1 MSQNNKNE
9 ININTS
15 DNNLML
21 QSEQPYEFKEEPIQ
35 LVSIKD
41 GILETTVEAINILT
55 GLKNSKLIILSIN
68 GPVGSGKSTLANN
81 LINKKES
88 GFKIGEKMEGIWI
101 WGKPIELSD
110 DIKLLIL
117 DCQGINNDN
126 KDTANNINYKLF
138 MLSVLLSTSLV
149 YVTKGELTDNLIN
162 DFLFFTDLSTKINIS
177 DEDKNQLNTI
187 DNLKEYFPDI
197 FIINDTLKKEEIQTL
212 IEKNAEHEKFYKLFE
227 KRNYLKSD
235 ECEEIFKKI
244 KSEMKYKTIQNN
256 IIDGDALFGLLQNYI
271 DNMNNNENPIIN
283 SALQNILLSKA
294 NNELEFITYK
304 FKNAL
309 NQKLENKYPISISK
323 IYKIYYELQQKYIS
337 EFCTKVENYI
347 KTNQIGEYLKKLLK
361 NMEKELE
368 TVLETNKDY
377 YDEWFGMEY
386 KELEEV
392 MNKLNLESISIQDIK
407 KYFTN
412 YTSTLQTCLN
422 KFLNIP
428 NIDFCKNLISILSK
442 ICQEFVSVKLNKV
455 GEELNS
461 IFENNSK
468 ENNNEIEKLKNELK
482 KLKEQAG
489 SSNPVLDGKN
499 LTGKNY
505 LELESKLEKL
515 NYEMKEKQK
524 EYENNINIEIQKYKK
539 FEDYTNTQI
548 KEKEKNILELKSKI
562 EKLNQELIG
571 ANQKNLKLQ
580 SKINTVIKPSEAS
593 ETSSPIDV
601 AQNSNLNL
609 QNLFINI
616 QSTFMDFKNSVDKLD
631 KENESMYNLKNLE
644 NLTKDAENKFGDCT
658 SGLKSF
664 WEKQIKELGENYEK
678 EIKKIKDE
686 YDMINLELTK
696 KNNDISEQSKLKEG
710 CEIQLKETEKQIN
723 ELSELSKSKDE
734 LIETQNQTLKVYE
747 DKINEYKKTREDLE
761 LSLAKNIYNF
771 KMKEDE
777 FDSLFMVIE
786 GIVSRKKEKFEHNLN
801 KLSPEAKNMVEN
813 LVKQYKFFK

>member
-235 ECEEIFKKI
+235 EYEEIIKKL

-392 MNKLNLESISIQDIK
+392 MNKLNLESINIQDIK

-428 NIDFCKNLISILSK
+428 NVDFCKNLISILSK
-442 ICQEFVSVKLNKV
+442 IYQEFVTVKLNKV

-548 KEKEKNILELKSKI
+548 KEKEKNIVELKSKI

-678 EIKKIKDE
+678 EIKKLKDE

-723 ELSELSKSKDE
+723 ELSELSKAKDE

-813 LVKQYKFFK
+813 LVKQYKIFK

>member
-235 ECEEIFKKI
+235 EYEEIFKKI

-392 MNKLNLESISIQDIK
+392 MNKLNLESINIQDIK

-428 NIDFCKNLISILSK
+428 NVDFCKNLISILSK
-442 ICQEFVSVKLNKV
+442 IYQEFVSVKLNKV

-658 SGLKSF
+658 SGLKNF

-678 EIKKIKDE
+678 EIKKLKDE

-696 KNNDISEQSKLKEG
+696 KNNDIIEQSKLKEG

>member
-162 DFLFFTDLSTKINIS
+162 DFLFFTDLSKKINIS

-235 ECEEIFKKI
+235 EYEEIFKKI

-392 MNKLNLESISIQDIK
+392 MNKLNLESINIQDIK

-428 NIDFCKNLISILSK
+428 NVDFCKNLISILSK
-442 ICQEFVSVKLNKV
+442 IYQEFVSVKLNKV

-482 KLKEQAG
+482 KLKEQAS

-539 FEDYTNTQI
+539 FEDYTNTQM

-580 SKINTVIKPSEAS
+580 SQINTVIKPSEAS

-678 EIKKIKDE
+678 EIKKLKDE
-686 YDMINLELTK
+686 YDMINLELIK

-723 ELSELSKSKDE
+723 ELSELSKAKDE

>member
-235 ECEEIFKKI
+235 EYEEIFKKI

-386 KELEEV
+386 K
-392 MNKLNLESISIQDIK
+392 
-407 KYFTN
+407 
-412 YTSTLQTCLN
+412 
-422 KFLNIP
+422 
-428 NIDFCKNLISILSK
+428 
-442 ICQEFVSVKLNKV
+442 
-455 GEELNS
+455 
-461 IFENNSK
+461 
-468 ENNNEIEKLKNELK
+468 
-482 KLKEQAG
+482 
-489 SSNPVLDGKN
+489 
-499 LTGKNY
+499 
-505 LELESKLEKL
+505 
-515 NYEMKEKQK
+515 
-524 EYENNINIEIQKYKK
+524 
-539 FEDYTNTQI
+539 
-548 KEKEKNILELKSKI
+548 
-562 EKLNQELIG
+562 
-571 ANQKNLKLQ
+571 
-580 SKINTVIKPSEAS
+580 
-593 ETSSPIDV
+593 
-601 AQNSNLNL
+601 
-609 QNLFINI
+609 
-616 QSTFMDFKNSVDKLD
+616 
-631 KENESMYNLKNLE
+631 
-644 NLTKDAENKFGDCT
+644 
-658 SGLKSF
+658 
-664 WEKQIKELGENYEK
+664 
-678 EIKKIKDE
+678 
-686 YDMINLELTK
+686 
-696 KNNDISEQSKLKEG
+696 
-710 CEIQLKETEKQIN
+710 
-723 ELSELSKSKDE
+723 
-734 LIETQNQTLKVYE
+734 
-747 DKINEYKKTREDLE
+747 
-761 LSLAKNIYNF
+761 
-771 KMKEDE
+771 
-777 FDSLFMVIE
+777 
-786 GIVSRKKEKFEHNLN
+786 
-801 KLSPEAKNMVEN
+801 
-813 LVKQYKFFK
+813 

>member
-138 MLSVLLSTSLV
+138 MLSILLSTSLV

-187 DNLKEYFPDI
+187 DDLKEYFPDI

-235 ECEEIFKKI
+235 EYEEIFKKI

-392 MNKLNLESISIQDIK
+392 MNKLNLESINIQDIK

-428 NIDFCKNLISILSK
+428 NVDFCKNLISILSK
-442 ICQEFVSVKLNKV
+442 IYQEFVSVKLNKV

-548 KEKEKNILELKSKI
+548 KEKEKNIVELKSKI

-658 SGLKSF
+658 SGLKNF

-678 EIKKIKDE
+678 EIKKLKDE
-686 YDMINLELTK
+686 YDIINLELTK

>member
-235 ECEEIFKKI
+235 EYEEIFKKI

-392 MNKLNLESISIQDIK
+392 MNKLNLESINIQDIK

-428 NIDFCKNLISILSK
+428 NVDFCKNLISILSK
-442 ICQEFVSVKLNKV
+442 IYQEFVSVKLNKV

-678 EIKKIKDE
+678 EIKKLKDE

-696 KNNDISEQSKLKEG
+696 KNNDIIEQSKLKEG

>member
-235 ECEEIFKKI
+235 EYEEIFKKI

-392 MNKLNLESISIQDIK
+392 MNKLNLESINIQDIK

-428 NIDFCKNLISILSK
+428 NVDFCKNLISILSK
-442 ICQEFVSVKLNKV
+442 IYQEFVSVKLNKV

-580 SKINTVIKPSEAS
+580 SQINTVIKPSEAS

-678 EIKKIKDE
+678 EIKKLKDE

-777 FDSLFMVIE
+777 FESLFMVIE

>member
-235 ECEEIFKKI
+235 EYEEIFKKI

-392 MNKLNLESISIQDIK
+392 MNKLNLESIDIQDIK

-428 NIDFCKNLISILSK
+428 NVDFCKNLISILSK
-442 ICQEFVSVKLNKV
+442 IYQEFVSVKLNKV

-580 SKINTVIKPSEAS
+580 SQINTVIKPSEAS

-678 EIKKIKDE
+678 EIKKLKDE

-777 FDSLFMVIE
+777 FESLFMVIE

>member
-21 QSEQPYEFKEEPIQ
+21 QSEQTYEFKEEPIQ

-235 ECEEIFKKI
+235 EYEEIFKKI

-392 MNKLNLESISIQDIK
+392 MNKLNLESINIQDIK

-428 NIDFCKNLISILSK
+428 NVDFCKNLISILSK
-442 ICQEFVSVKLNKV
+442 IYQEFVSVKLNKV

-489 SSNPVLDGKN
+489 RSNPVLDGKN

-580 SKINTVIKPSEAS
+580 SKINTIIKPSEAS
-593 ETSSPIDV
+593 EASSPIDV

-678 EIKKIKDE
+678 EIKKLKDE

-723 ELSELSKSKDE
+723 ELSELSKAKDE

>member
-138 MLSVLLSTSLV
+138 MLSILLSTSLV

-235 ECEEIFKKI
+235 EYEEIFKKI

-392 MNKLNLESISIQDIK
+392 MNKLNLESINIQDIK

-428 NIDFCKNLISILSK
+428 NVDFCKNLISILSK
-442 ICQEFVSVKLNKV
+442 IYQEFVSVKLNKV

-678 EIKKIKDE
+678 EIKKLKDE

>member
-162 DFLFFTDLSTKINIS
+162 DFLFFTNLSTKINIS
-177 DEDKNQLNTI
+177 DGDKNQLNTI

-235 ECEEIFKKI
+235 EYEEIFKKI

-392 MNKLNLESISIQDIK
+392 MNKLNLESINIQDIK

-412 YTSTLQTCLN
+412 YTSILQTCLN

-428 NIDFCKNLISILSK
+428 NVDFCKNLISILSK
-442 ICQEFVSVKLNKV
+442 IYQEFVSVKLNKV

-644 NLTKDAENKFGDCT
+644 NFTKDAENKFGDCT

-678 EIKKIKDE
+678 EIKKLKDE

-723 ELSELSKSKDE
+723 ELSELSKAKDE

>member
-212 IEKNAEHEKFYKLFE
+212 IEKNAEHEKFYKLFK

-235 ECEEIFKKI
+235 EYEEIFKKI

-392 MNKLNLESISIQDIK
+392 MNKLNLESIDIQDIK

-428 NIDFCKNLISILSK
+428 NVDFCKNLISILSK
-442 ICQEFVSVKLNKV
+442 IYQEFVSVKLNKV

-580 SKINTVIKPSEAS
+580 SQINTVIKPSEAS

-678 EIKKIKDE
+678 EIKKLKDE

>member
-235 ECEEIFKKI
+235 EYEEIFKKI

-392 MNKLNLESISIQDIK
+392 MNKLNLESINIQDIK

-428 NIDFCKNLISILSK
+428 NVDFCKNLISILSK
-442 ICQEFVSVKLNKV
+442 IYQEFVSVKLNKV

-678 EIKKIKDE
+678 EIKKLKDE

-813 LVKQYKFFK
+813 LVKQYKIFK

>member
-235 ECEEIFKKI
+235 EYEEIFKKI

-323 IYKIYYELQQKYIS
+323 IYKIYYDLQQKYIS

-392 MNKLNLESISIQDIK
+392 MNKLNLESINIQDIK

-428 NIDFCKNLISILSK
+428 NVDFCKNLISILSK
-442 ICQEFVSVKLNKV
+442 IYQEFVSVKLNKV

-678 EIKKIKDE
+678 EIKKLKDE

-696 KNNDISEQSKLKEG
+696 KNNDIIEQSKLKEG

>member
-235 ECEEIFKKI
+235 EYEEIFKKI

-392 MNKLNLESISIQDIK
+392 MNKLNLESINIQDIK

-428 NIDFCKNLISILSK
+428 NVDFCKNLISILSK
-442 ICQEFVSVKLNKV
+442 IYQEFVSVKLNKV

-548 KEKEKNILELKSKI
+548 KEKEKNIVELKSKI

-678 EIKKIKDE
+678 EIKKLKDE

-723 ELSELSKSKDE
+723 ELSELSKAKDE